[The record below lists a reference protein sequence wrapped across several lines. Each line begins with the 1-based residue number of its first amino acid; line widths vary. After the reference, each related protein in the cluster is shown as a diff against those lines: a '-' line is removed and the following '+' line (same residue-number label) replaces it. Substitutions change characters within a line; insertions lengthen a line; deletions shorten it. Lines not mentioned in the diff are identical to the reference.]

1 MNEKITL
8 QDILEVYDIEM
19 EEMDSYYHLPS
30 QSMIVLSK
38 DDMEIAEN
46 NIDTKDL
53 EDWKKESVNQAKDF
67 IKNKD
72 NYITFP
78 SKEEYNE
85 YGIME
90 EFIKQNKNSSLL
102 DKLKVNL
109 SGEEAF
115 RKFKDTLYD
124 VSLQDEWYEF
134 RDEKCL
140 EVAKLWCEKNK
151 VEYEK

>member
-1 MNEKITL
+1 
-8 QDILEVYDIEM
+8 EM

-30 QSMIVLSK
+30 QSMIVLTK
-38 DDMEIAEN
+38 EDMEIAEN
-46 NIDTKDL
+46 NSDTKDL
-53 EDWKKESVNQAKDF
+53 EDWKKESAEQAKDF

-72 NYITFP
+72 KYISFP

-90 EFIKQNKNSSLL
+90 EFIKQTQNSKLL

-124 VSLQDEWYEF
+124 VALQDEWYEF

-140 EVAKLWCEKNK
+140 EVAKLWCEKNN
-151 VEYEK
+151 VDYEK